1 MNFLPTRGSALLAM
15 ALTAVVI
22 AGCGPSQKA
31 ASVTPSATGQAK
43 SNATVA
49 IARGKIEV
57 EGGLLDIS
65 PETGGVVGQLLIK
78 EGQLVEKSQVLLRLK
93 DDAARADLAVAESE
107 WQLAQTRQKSRA
119 TRLPSLKQALTRWQA
134 AAKQGAADLQS
145 VDEAARALQ
154 EAQAELDIATAE
166 VAVSQRK
173 VEQLRALQKR
183 HELRT
188 PEAATVVRVTTHV
201 GSTLQPGVSVMSL
214 LPNRPFIV
222 RAEVNESFVSAIKEG
237 MHASVVADGDG
248 SNLQLPKATVQRIS
262 PIYGAARLQDDTQK
276 GPVRIIECVLVFDQP
291 PANAKVGQNVRV
303 SFHE

>member
-1 MNFLPTRGSALLAM
+1 MNFVQPRCSAALAL
-15 ALTAVVI
+15 ALTVLVI

-31 ASVTPSATGQAK
+31 ASVNPAATGQAR
-43 SNATVA
+43 SNSAVA

-57 EGGLLDIS
+57 EGGLLDIA
-65 PETGGVVGQLLIK
+65 PETGGVVQQLLVK
-78 EGQLVEKSQVLLRLK
+78 EGQSVEKGQLLLRLK
-93 DDAARADLAVAESE
+93 DEAARADLAVAESE

-119 TRLPSLKQALTRWQA
+119 ARLPALKQTLGRWQA
-134 AAKQGAADLQS
+134 AAKQGAADQQS
-145 VDEAARALQ
+145 VEEAARALQ
-154 EAQAELDIATAE
+154 DAQAELDIAAAE
-166 VAVSQRK
+166 AAVAQRK
-173 VEQLRALQKR
+173 LEQLRALQKR

-201 GSTLQPGVSVMSL
+201 GSTLQPGVSVMNL
-214 LPNRPFIV
+214 LPHRPFIV
-222 RAEVNESFVSAIKEG
+222 RAEVNESFVSAIKQG

-248 SNLQLPKATVQRIS
+248 SNVQFPQATVQRIS